1 MVEKYI
7 KSDEY
12 LSEIED
18 VALNYF
24 DSNYNCAES
33 VSLTFKHFMGD
44 IDFLPR
50 VATPFGAGIGR
61 CGYICGA
68 LIGGLICIGLV
79 FGRESAEGDRMASYR
94 TAGQLIDDFREA
106 FGDIDCCVISK
117 VDWSSA
123 EGIRHYI
130 ESVHYE
136 VCHKV
141 VGFVVKWLYENGVIK
156 I

>member
-12 LSEIED
+12 LSKIED
-18 VALNYF
+18 IALNYF
-24 DSNYNCAES
+24 DSNYNCAEA

-68 LIGGLICIGLV
+68 LIGGLICIGYV
-79 FGRESAEGDRMASYR
+79 YGREDASGNRRGSYEP
-94 TAGQLIDDFREA
+94 AGRLLDDFTERFGHINCREIA
-106 FGDIDCCVISK
+106 KIDWNTK
-117 VDWSSA
+117 
-123 EGIRHYI
+123 EGIKHYI